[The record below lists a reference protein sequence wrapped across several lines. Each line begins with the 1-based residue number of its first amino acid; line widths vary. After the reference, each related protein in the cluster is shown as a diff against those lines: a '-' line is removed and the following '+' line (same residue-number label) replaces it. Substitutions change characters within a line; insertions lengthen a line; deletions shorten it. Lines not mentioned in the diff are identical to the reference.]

1 MESAAHRDTH
11 ILILGSGFAA
21 VEVVKKLQKEFH
33 NKKNIRISVVSKDNF
48 ILFTPMLS
56 EVASGMIETRHVV
69 TPVRTFCKKAEF
81 HEGSVKSI
89 DLANKKVK
97 MTYTIGRQLRPTEE
111 REHTFEYDYLVI
123 ALGNENNFFNNKEI
137 ERNSFTMKSIVDA
150 ILLRNHMINLLE
162 QASSEDNK
170 ELVKALLTFVV
181 VGGGFNGVETV
192 GAIND
197 FLREAI
203 KRDYKS
209 IYMTQLRVIL
219 IHGSDRLLEQVDEE
233 LGKFALEKLK
243 ESGVEFIMK
252 SLVTGVTA
260 NVVKTDNNTIIPSYT
275 VIWTAGVTPTKLI
288 AELPCEHDRGHRII
302 TNSYLEVPG
311 YNGVYALG
319 DCASITDPHTGRPYP
334 ATAQSA
340 VEQGKVAAKNILL
353 VIKEKENKKLKFNY
367 KTRGMMAEI
376 GKRTG
381 VAILYGR
388 IKLHGFVAWWLW
400 RMYYL
405 SILPTVKKKLTVMV
419 DWTIDFLFKPDVSMI
434 KRTDL
439 TINTDEEPTVSK
451 EPQIRS
457 LDSI

>member
-81 HEGSVKSI
+81 HEGSVESI

-97 MTYTIGRQLRPTEE
+97 VRYTIGRQSRPTEE

-123 ALGNENNFFNNKEI
+123 ALGNENNFFHNTGIQKH
-137 ERNSFTMKSIVDA
+137 SFTMKSIVDA
-150 ILLRNHMINLLE
+150 ILLRNQMINLLE
-162 QASSEDNK
+162 QASSQDNS
-170 ELVKALLTFVV
+170 ELIKGLLTFVV
-181 VGGGFNGVETV
+181 VGGGFAGVETV
-192 GAIND
+192 GGIND

-203 KRDYKS
+203 KRYYKN

-219 IHGSDRLLEQVDEE
+219 IHAHDKLLEQVDEK
-233 LGKFALEKLK
+233 LGSFALEKLK
-243 ESGVEFIMK
+243 ESGVEFIMN
-252 SLVTGVTA
+252 SHVTEVTA
-260 NVVKTDNNTIIPSYT
+260 NSVKIDNNTIIPSYT

-302 TNSYLEVPG
+302 ANSYLEVPG
-311 YNGVYALG
+311 YNGVYTLG
-319 DCASITDPHTGRPYP
+319 DCASVTNPHTGRPYP

-340 VEQGKVAAKNILL
+340 LEQGKVVAKNILL
-353 VIKEKENKKLKFNY
+353 AIKGKENKKLKFDY
-367 KTRGMMAEI
+367 RTRGMMAEI

-381 VAILYGR
+381 VAIFYGK
-388 IKLHGFVAWWLW
+388 IKLHGFVAWCLW

-405 SILPTVKKKLTVMV
+405 SSLPTVKKKLKVMG
-419 DWTIDFLFKPDVSMI
+419 DWTIDFLFKPDVAMV

-439 TINTDEEPTVSK
+439 TTSDIEEETT
-451 EPQIRS
+451 
-457 LDSI
+457 DSIVNK

>member
-1 MESAAHRDTH
+1 MESAAHKDTH

-33 NKKNIRISVVSKDNF
+33 NNKNIRISLVSKDNF
-48 ILFTPMLS
+48 LLFTPMLP

-81 HEGSVKSI
+81 HEGSVESI

-97 MTYTIGRQLRPTEE
+97 MTYTIGRQSRPTEG

-123 ALGNENNFFNNKEI
+123 ALGNENNFFHNTGIQKNA
-137 ERNSFTMKSIVDA
+137 FTMKSIVDA

-170 ELVKALLTFVV
+170 ELIKALLTFVV

-203 KRDYKS
+203 RRYYKT

-219 IHGSDRLLEQVDEE
+219 IHGDDRLLEQIDEE
-233 LGKFALEKLK
+233 LGSFALEKLK

-252 SLVTGVTA
+252 SLVTEVTA
-260 NVVKTDNNTIIPSYT
+260 NTVKTNNNTIISTYT
-275 VIWTAGVTPTKLI
+275 VVWTAGVTPSKLI

-302 TNSYLEVPG
+302 ANSYLEVPG

-340 VEQGKVAAKNILL
+340 LEQGKVAAKNILL
-353 VIKEKENKKLKFNY
+353 AIKGRENKKLKFDY

-405 SILPTVKKKLTVMV
+405 SSLPTVSKKLKVMV
-419 DWTIDFLFKPDVSMI
+419 DWTIDFLFKPDVAMI

-439 TINTDEEPTVSK
+439 TTSDLESLLDEEETT
-451 EPQIRS
+451 
-457 LDSI
+457 DSIANK

>member
-1 MESAAHRDTH
+1 LNKQ
-11 ILILGSGFAA
+11 ILRQ
-21 VEVVKKLQKEFH
+21 KK
-33 NKKNIRISVVSKDNF
+33 
-48 ILFTPMLS
+48 
-56 EVASGMIETRHVV
+56 
-69 TPVRTFCKKAEF
+69 
-81 HEGSVKSI
+81 
-89 DLANKKVK
+89 
-97 MTYTIGRQLRPTEE
+97 
-111 REHTFEYDYLVI
+111 
-123 ALGNENNFFNNKEI
+123 
-137 ERNSFTMKSIVDA
+137 
-150 ILLRNHMINLLE
+150 
-162 QASSEDNK
+162 DNK
-170 ELVKALLTFVV
+170 ELLKALLTFVV

-197 FLREAI
+197 FLRESI
-203 KRDYKS
+203 KDYYKN

-219 IHGSDRLLEQVDEE
+219 IEGSDRLLEQVDEE
-233 LGKFALEKLK
+233 LGRFALEKLK

-252 SLVTGVTA
+252 SLVTELTA
-260 NVVKTDNNTIIPSYT
+260 NAVKTNNNTIIPSYT
-275 VIWTAGVTPTKLI
+275 VIWTAGVTPSKLI

-302 TNSYLEVPG
+302 ANSYLEVPG

-353 VIKEKENKKLKFNY
+353 AIKENENKKIKFDY

-388 IKLHGFVAWWLW
+388 VKLHGFVAWWLW

-405 SILPTVKKKLTVMV
+405 SSLPTVSKKLKVMS
-419 DWTIDFLFKPDVSMI
+419 DWTIDFLFKPDVAMI

-439 TINTDEEPTVSK
+439 TTSDLEETT
-451 EPQIRS
+451 
-457 LDSI
+457 DSIANK

>member
-1 MESAAHRDTH
+1 MESAAHKDTH

-33 NKKNIRISVVSKDNF
+33 NNNNVRISLVSKDNF
-48 ILFTPMLS
+48 LLFTPMLP
-56 EVASGMIETRHVV
+56 EVASGMIEVPHVV
-69 TPVRTFCKKAEF
+69 TPVRTFCKKADF
-81 HEGSVKSI
+81 HEGSVESI

-97 MTYTIGRQLRPTEE
+97 ITYTIGRQSRPTEG
-111 REHTFEYDYLVI
+111 REHIFEYDYLVI
-123 ALGNENNFFNNKEI
+123 ALGNENNFFKNTDIQK
-137 ERNSFTMKSIVDA
+137 NSLTMKSIEDA
-150 ILLRNHMINLLE
+150 IILRNHMINLLE
-162 QASSEDNK
+162 QANSEDNK

-197 FLREAI
+197 FLRESI
-203 KRDYKS
+203 KDYYKN

-219 IHGSDRLLEQVDEE
+219 IEGTDRLLEQVDEE
-233 LGKFALEKLK
+233 LGRFALEKLK

-252 SLVTGVTA
+252 SLVTELTA
-260 NVVKTDNNTIIPSYT
+260 NLVKTNNNTIIPSYT
-275 VIWTAGVTPTKLI
+275 VIWTAGVTPSKLI

-302 TNSYLEVPG
+302 ANSYLEVPG

-353 VIKEKENKKLKFNY
+353 AIKENENKKIKFDY

-405 SILPTVKKKLTVMV
+405 SSLPTVSKKLKVMS
-419 DWTIDFLFKPDVSMI
+419 DWTIDFLFKPDVAMI

-439 TINTDEEPTVSK
+439 TTSDLEEETT
-451 EPQIRS
+451 
-457 LDSI
+457 DSITNK

>member
-1 MESAAHRDTH
+1 MESAAHKDTH

-33 NKKNIRISVVSKDNF
+33 NKKNIRISLVSKDNF
-48 ILFTPMLS
+48 LLFTPMLP
-56 EVASGMIETRHVV
+56 EVASGMIDVPHVV
-69 TPVRTFCKKAEF
+69 TPVRTFCKKADF
-81 HEGSVKSI
+81 HEGSVESI

-97 MTYTIGRQLRPTEE
+97 MTYTIGRQSRPTEG

-123 ALGNENNFFNNKEI
+123 ALGNENNFFHNTGIQKNA
-137 ERNSFTMKSIVDA
+137 FTMKSIVDA

-162 QASSEDNK
+162 QASSEAKKDNK
-170 ELVKALLTFVV
+170 ELIKALLTFVV

-197 FLREAI
+197 FLREGI
-203 KRDYKS
+203 KDYYKN

-219 IHGSDRLLEQVDEE
+219 IHGDDRLLEQVDEE
-233 LGKFALEKLK
+233 LGRFALEKLK

-252 SLVTGVTA
+252 SLVTEVTA

-275 VIWTAGVTPTKLI
+275 VIWTAGVTPSKLI

-302 TNSYLEVPG
+302 ANSYLEVPG

-340 VEQGKVAAKNILL
+340 LEQGKVAAKNILL
-353 VIKEKENKKLKFNY
+353 AIKGKENRKLKFDY

-388 IKLHGFVAWWLW
+388 IKLHGIVAWWLW

-405 SILPTVKKKLTVMV
+405 SSLPTGRKKLKVMV

-439 TINTDEEPTVSK
+439 TTSDIEEETTN
-451 EPQIRS
+451 
-457 LDSI
+457 SIANK

>member
-1 MESAAHRDTH
+1 MESAAHKATH

-21 VEVVKKLQKEFH
+21 IEVLKKLQKEFH
-33 NKKNIRISVVSKDNF
+33 NNKNIRISLVSKDNF
-48 ILFTPMLS
+48 LLFTPMLP
-56 EVASGMIETRHVV
+56 EVAAGMIETRHIV

-81 HEGSVKSI
+81 HEGKVESI

-97 MTYTIGRQLRPTEE
+97 MTYTIGRQSRPTEE

-137 ERNSFTMKSIVDA
+137 ERNPFTMKSIEDA
-150 ILLRNHMINLLE
+150 IILRNHMINLLE
-162 QASSEDNK
+162 QASSENNN

-181 VGGGFNGVETV
+181 VGGGFSGVETV

-203 KRDYKS
+203 RGYYKS

-219 IHGSDRLLEQVDEE
+219 IHAGDNLLEQVDEE

-252 SLVTGVTA
+252 SLVTEVTE
-260 NVVKTDNNTIIPSYT
+260 NTVKTDNNTIIPSYT

-319 DCASITDPHTGRPYP
+319 DCASITDPHTGRPYS

-340 VEQGKVAAKNILL
+340 LE
-353 VIKEKENKKLKFNY
+353 
-367 KTRGMMAEI
+367 
-376 GKRTG
+376 
-381 VAILYGR
+381 
-388 IKLHGFVAWWLW
+388 
-400 RMYYL
+400 
-405 SILPTVKKKLTVMV
+405 
-419 DWTIDFLFKPDVSMI
+419 
-434 KRTDL
+434 
-439 TINTDEEPTVSK
+439 
-451 EPQIRS
+451 
-457 LDSI
+457 